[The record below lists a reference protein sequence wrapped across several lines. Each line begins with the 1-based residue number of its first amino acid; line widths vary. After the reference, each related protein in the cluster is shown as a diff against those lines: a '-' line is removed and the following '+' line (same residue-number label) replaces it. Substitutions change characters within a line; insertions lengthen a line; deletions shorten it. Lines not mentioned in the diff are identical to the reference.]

1 MEAKRI
7 INPNGTYRYTLD
19 GQVVRKGSQRKFKYM
34 LVEVW
39 NETARFVGLGNN
51 RTTLM
56 NSWKHLYEGCDLK
69 VIKVLS

>member
-19 GQVVRKGSQRKFKYM
+19 GQVVRKGSKRKFKYM

-56 NSWKHLYEGCDLK
+56 NSWKHLYEGCELK
-69 VIKVLS
+69 IIQLS